1 MSKQALIDKILSD
14 GENEVNR
21 IIAEARQKADAK
33 ISSAK
38 ESVERELSQRE
49 EKALSFLPEQER
61 RICSVAQ
68 LERKKTILSAKQEVM
83 ENTLNEAIKRLYTL
97 SDEEYLAI
105 IRSMLNSAEDG
116 DIVVISERDKERI
129 TESFIKEVADSLGIT
144 LTLSKDYRS
153 FQGGILLLSD
163 GYDKDMTLEGELAL
177 IKEEEEAKI
186 AQILFS

>member
-38 ESVERELSQRE
+38 ESVERELSKRE

-97 SDEEYLAI
+97 SDEEYLVI

-129 TESFIKEVADSLGIT
+129 TESFIKEVANSLGIT

-153 FQGGILLLSD
+153 FRGGILLLSD

>member
-21 IIAEARQKADAK
+21 IIAEAKKKADAK

-38 ESVERELSQRE
+38 ESVERELSKRE

-83 ENTLNEAIKRLYTL
+83 KKALDGAIKRLYAL
-97 SDEEYLAI
+97 PDEEYLSI
-105 IRSMLNSAEDG
+105 IRTMLTFAENG
-116 DIVVISERDKERI
+116 DIVIISERDKERI
-129 TESFIKEVADSLGIT
+129 TESFIKEVSKALGIS
-144 LTLSKDYRS
+144 LTLSENHGTFS
-153 FQGGILLLSD
+153 GGILLISN
-163 GYDKDMTLEGELAL
+163 GYDKDMTLECELAH
-177 IKEEEEAKI
+177 IKEVEEARI